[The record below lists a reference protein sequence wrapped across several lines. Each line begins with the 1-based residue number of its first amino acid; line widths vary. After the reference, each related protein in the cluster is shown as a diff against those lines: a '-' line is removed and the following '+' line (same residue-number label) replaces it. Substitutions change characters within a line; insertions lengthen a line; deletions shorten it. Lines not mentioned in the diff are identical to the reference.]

1 MRAGGLGRGGI
12 AVTWSVTVLSPIC
25 IHPLWLFT
33 ASLTSGSRQI
43 QLAVS
48 GAYEKPQLV
57 PLQQTREPDP
67 PPTFT
72 FHVNPVLNPKLH
84 VGLEEKLLVLQVSEQ
99 RQREEQQNES
109 V

>member
-1 MRAGGLGRGGI
+1 M
-12 AVTWSVTVLSPIC
+12 P
-25 IHPLWLFT
+25 
-33 ASLTSGSRQI
+33 
-43 QLAVS
+43 

-57 PLQQTREPDP
+57 PLQQTRESDL

-84 VGLEEKLLVLQVSEQ
+84 VELEEKLLVLQVSEQ

-109 V
+109 VYEKTPDCGKQVFYAPPPPPLFLGIFSTE